1 MKKEIRST
9 LVAESLADLQ
19 SIQNTVKEST
29 KGIVQDI
36 IKESVRN
43 EFKTIINE
51 AEEKEE
57 KETEVKDTNEVP
69 EVDAAE
75 ETQDNEGE
83 EANDANSEES
93 VEVNDDTFVSDDSQE
108 AETENPWS
116 EFEKYKVPGTEDE
129 YDTTNASDEETI
141 RMFKLMNDEDEVI
154 IKDNGDGTIGVK
166 DNETGAEYIIDTNQN
181 SETEIPAIESTT
193 EPVEVPTEEPME
205 TPVETPVEA
214 SEETPE
220 EKEDENIFEIV
231 LDDENMEEPQITE
244 NEGMA
249 IPNIRRKTV
258 KPDLPHIN
266 DNGMVNVQESK
277 YNELYEKYNE
287 LKQINEEL
295 KNALGL
301 FRTKL
306 QENAVLNNNLV
317 KIVKIIRENSTT
329 KEEKNS
335 IIERFDKEAKT
346 IEDGNKLYESIKAE
360 LKKKPIVE
368 SVLNEKPLTVEGTT
382 KINETVM
389 LDNLD
394 DSVKRFFEIA
404 KIK

>member
-1 MKKEIRST
+1 MKKEIRSA

-181 SETEIPAIESTT
+181 SETEIPAIEPTT
-193 EPVEVPTEEPME
+193 EPVEVPTEEPM
-205 TPVETPVEA
+205 ETPVEA

>member
-181 SETEIPAIESTT
+181 SETEIPAIEPTT
-193 EPVEVPTEEPME
+193 EPVEVPTEESMA

>member
-181 SETEIPAIESTT
+181 SETEIPAIEPTT
-193 EPVEVPTEEPME
+193 EPVEVPTEESM
-205 TPVETPVEA
+205 ETPVEA

>member
-69 EVDAAE
+69 EVDATE

-83 EANDANSEES
+83 KATDANSEES

-181 SETEIPAIESTT
+181 SETEIPAIEPT
-193 EPVEVPTEEPME
+193 TEEPME

>member
-181 SETEIPAIESTT
+181 SETEIPAIEPTT

-205 TPVETPVEA
+205 TPVET

>member
-69 EVDAAE
+69 EVDATE

-83 EANDANSEES
+83 KATDANSEES

-181 SETEIPAIESTT
+181 SETEIPAIEPTT

>member
-69 EVDAAE
+69 EVDATE

-83 EANDANSEES
+83 KAIDANSEES

>member
-181 SETEIPAIESTT
+181 SETEIPAIEPTT

-205 TPVETPVEA
+205 TPVATPVEA

>member
-181 SETEIPAIESTT
+181 SETEIPAIEPTT
-193 EPVEVPTEEPME
+193 EPVEVPTEEPM
-205 TPVETPVEA
+205 ETPVEA

>member
-69 EVDAAE
+69 EVDATE

-83 EANDANSEES
+83 KATDANSEES

-181 SETEIPAIESTT
+181 SETEIPAIEPTT
-193 EPVEVPTEEPME
+193 EPVEVPTEESME
-205 TPVETPVEA
+205 TPV
-214 SEETPE
+214 ETPE

>member
-69 EVDAAE
+69 EVDATE

-83 EANDANSEES
+83 KATDANSEES

-181 SETEIPAIESTT
+181 SETEIPAIEPT
-193 EPVEVPTEEPME
+193 TEEPME
-205 TPVETPVEA
+205 TPV
-214 SEETPE
+214 ETPE

>member
-181 SETEIPAIESTT
+181 SETEIPAIEPTT
-193 EPVEVPTEEPME
+193 EPVEVPTEEPM
-205 TPVETPVEA
+205 ETPVEA

-266 DNGMVNVQESK
+266 DNGMANVQESK

>member
-69 EVDAAE
+69 EVDATE

-83 EANDANSEES
+83 KATDANSEES

-181 SETEIPAIESTT
+181 SETEIPAIEPTT

-205 TPVETPVEA
+205 TPV
-214 SEETPE
+214 ETPE

>member
-181 SETEIPAIESTT
+181 SETEIPAIEPTT
-193 EPVEVPTEEPME
+193 EPVEVPTEESM
-205 TPVETPVEA
+205 ETPVEA

-249 IPNIRRKTV
+249 TPNIRRKTV

>member
-69 EVDAAE
+69 EVDATE

-83 EANDANSEES
+83 KAIDANSEES

-205 TPVETPVEA
+205 TPVEA

-244 NEGMA
+244 NEGMT

>member
-69 EVDAAE
+69 EVDATE

-83 EANDANSEES
+83 KAIDANSEES

-193 EPVEVPTEEPME
+193 EPVEVPTEEPM
-205 TPVETPVEA
+205 ETPVEA